1 MANYHKHGIMDSIFK
16 DGMPAA
22 LISGIKKMLD
32 IGLIA
37 VDPADVETIL
47 NF

>member
-22 LISGIKKMLD
+22 LISGIKKNV
-32 IGLIA
+32 GYWF
-37 VDPADVETIL
+37 
-47 NF
+47 NRC